1 MIPPPE
7 LTPAPVAP
15 APAPAAPPASD
26 PEVKRVVDNI
36 TAIKLLPDPPKE
48 LPFATLRAAAVGDE
62 VITIEELN
70 VVVSQRMEEMS
81 GAGPMSDQ
89 EKRQVVNMIASQALD
104 HMIDQAVILQE
115 AHRRMKNSKAQ
126 VMFNEFVDKTWR
138 EEELPPLLRK
148 TTSANEYEL
157 KRKLT
162 EEGKSYEGM
171 KEAFRK
177 KMLARDFLGSE
188 IRNKVTCDLAEQRAY
203 YNEHLKDFEQPA
215 RFTWREIEISL
226 AKNPNRAEAR
236 AKADS
241 VLARLLRDEDFG
253 EVARAVSD
261 GPTATKG
268 GLYPDMTPGSY
279 GIPVVNDEL
288 NRLPIGQI
296 STVLEAPSA
305 FHIVRVESR
314 REAGPLRFDEV
325 QDKIKPKVMERNY
338 QKAIENYLNRLRSKT
353 LIRTM
358 FDNSESDP
366 RLARRNDPSVRP
378 ASNR

>member
-1 MIPPPE
+1 
-7 LTPAPVAP
+7 
-15 APAPAAPPASD
+15 
-26 PEVKRVVDNI
+26 
-36 TAIKLLPDPPKE
+36 
-48 LPFATLRAAAVGDE
+48 
-62 VITIEELN
+62 
-70 VVVSQRMEEMS
+70 
-81 GAGPMSDQ
+81 MSDQ

-115 AHRRMKNSKAQ
+115 AKREMKNPKAQ
-126 VMFNEFVDKTWR
+126 TMFNEYVDKAWR
-138 EEELPPLLRK
+138 EDELPPLLRK
-148 TTSANEYEL
+148 TAAANEYEL
-157 KRKLT
+157 KQKLA
-162 EEGKSYEGM
+162 EQGKSYADM
-171 KEAFRK
+171 KEAYRK
-177 KMLARDFLGSE
+177 KMLARDFLNAR
-188 IRNKVTCDLAEQRAY
+188 IHNKISCDLTEQRAY
-203 YNEHLKDFEQPA
+203 YNEHLKDYDQPA
-215 RFTWREIEISL
+215 RFTWREIEISF

-241 VLARLLRDEDFG
+241 ILARLLRDEDFG

-268 GLYPDMTPGSY
+268 GLYPDMSPGSY

-288 NRLPIGQI
+288 NRLPVGQI
-296 STVLEAPSA
+296 STILEAPNG

-338 QKAIENYLNRLRSKT
+338 QKAVENYLNRLRSKT